1 MHRLSFC
8 IDLIEFAWEKK
19 TSVKAGIECT
29 VLVCGAAAD
38 LDASQNL
45 VPSLLGSPFHLF
57 KGQRLHLSEI
67 PPCLLQ

>member
-8 IDLIEFAWEKK
+8 IDFIEFAWEKK

-29 VLVCGAAAD
+29 VLARGAAAN

-45 VPSLLGSPFHLF
+45 VPSLLGCPFHLRE
-57 KGQRLHLSEI
+57 GQCLDFGEI
-67 PPCLLQ
+67 PPCLFQ